1 MSTTGSI
8 EMVLHLTQLV
18 IVFEEFVDEPTI
30 NGSYVLLVDIA
41 FIKMNVV
48 DLVSFI
54 HRSKKGKEVSCVS
67 QKDVRGIFQCHL
79 M

>member
-1 MSTTGSI
+1 MMYIQFYLMSTTGSI

-48 DLVSFI
+48 D
-54 HRSKKGKEVSCVS
+54 
-67 QKDVRGIFQCHL
+67 
-79 M
+79 